1 MNTEELVRSEMLCFL
16 QQKSNILAFDDLVT
30 VCADFYS
37 VDEVKMAASVLYKFV
52 DQRPPAFKGSDKERK
67 STADMLKLILNPSV
81 ALPSFVATDI
91 SRLPPVGIDHVD
103 STAILQELSALRS
116 EVRAFNAIRSEMED
130 LKEELKQYKLS
141 VQSDMDVMRKDLQN
155 LDFPLC
161 TRVLRPEISRR
172 KHAVMVVPGRLCHSR
187 NMLVI

>member
-141 VQSDMDVMRKDLQN
+141 FSQTWM
-155 LDFPLC
+155 
-161 TRVLRPEISRR
+161 
-172 KHAVMVVPGRLCHSR
+172 
-187 NMLVI
+187 